1 LADDFPTVEMKNG
14 IDRWWRTIAHG
25 GFNPEKQFDFGTIK
39 KIKP

>member
-1 LADDFPTVEMKNG
+1 MKKMG
-14 IDRWWRTIAHG
+14 LTDSGETIAHG